1 MSKDPVVVQLQRLMR
16 IAALPDELIDTSDIP
31 VVEDWSRA
39 VRGRPHEAREKS
51 ASMGRPAGGRSSE
64 RPAGIGNPSDFRAAT
79 SPASKTVQRDWY
91 HYDFKVGGTLVHSGV
106 TQDPAR
112 RETEHR
118 KLWPRGRL
126 VVIGAPITI
135 RAAREWERELP
146 KDAAGSASR
155 LRRR

>member
-1 MSKDPVVVQLQRLMR
+1 MR
-16 IAALPDELIDTSDIP
+16 VAALPEEQIDTSDIP

-39 VRGRPHEAREKS
+39 VRGGPHQARQKS
-51 ASMGRPAGGRSSE
+51 AAMGRPVVPRTGERSSGVGE
-64 RPAGIGNPSDFRAAT
+64 PSALRAA
-79 SPASKTVQRDWY
+79 SGAVQRDWY
-91 HYDFKVGGTLVHSGV
+91 RYAFKVGSTLLRSGV

-126 VVIGAPITI
+126 VVIGAPITT

-146 KDAAGSASR
+146 REATRST
-155 LRRR
+155 LRSHRK